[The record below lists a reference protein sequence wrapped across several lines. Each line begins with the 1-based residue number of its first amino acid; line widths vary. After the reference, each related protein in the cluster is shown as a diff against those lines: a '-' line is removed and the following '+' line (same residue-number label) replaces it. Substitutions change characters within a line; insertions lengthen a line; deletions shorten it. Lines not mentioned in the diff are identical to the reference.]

1 VNLKGFGDLW
11 KTLWQGLAK
20 DLLNIM
26 FKVLLDPLEKAIG
39 KVLGGVFGGA
49 GSAAGTAA
57 GGAASAGGSAA
68 GGAASAGGAVASTGL
83 NAILGTVFGG
93 LTAASS
99 IFGNFQA
106 AQSETTLNAIEES
119 TRYLKIGLV
128 TQGDSLLND
137 SHTIRNTL
145 TDFMAYN
152 WNVQATY
159 FQGISEKLDTIIG
172 MGGIHSS
179 SVQAQVSTFSANKAV
194 TTDQSTNVTVN
205 IDTVAS
211 DVTDTK
217 VRDVLNRGIRM
228 SKLAGAL
235 PAGRFPQ

>member
-1 VNLKGFGDLW
+1 
-11 KTLWQGLAK
+11 
-20 DLLNIM
+20 M

-68 GGAASAGGAVASTGL
+68 SGAGGAASGAAGAVGSSLTG
-83 NAILGTVFGG
+83 ILTSVFTG

-145 TDFMAYN
+145 TDFMAWN
-152 WNVQATY
+152 WNVATTY

-179 SVQAQVSTFSANKAV
+179 AVQSQVSTFALNKAV
-194 TTDQSTNVTVN
+194 VADQSSNVTVN

-217 VRDVLNRGIRM
+217 VRDVFNRGIRM
-228 SKLAGAL
+228 SKLAGAF